1 MAFFSGEA
9 LLKQRVV
16 TALVLL
22 GLLLPALFAT
32 NPWPFMGLTVVLITA
47 GAWEWGRLNAMPSW
61 AVWAGAVICLV
72 ACAVAEQMGWV
83 QRTPPLVWLIAGAT
97 WVLLGAWM
105 IQRGV
110 SGWGLWPRYGRW
122 VSGLLLLTL
131 AWVAMAQAHQRGIN
145 FLLSVLVLVWAADV
159 FAYFF
164 GKALGGR
171 WIKTKLA
178 ASISPGKSWEGV
190 FGGMLGVLVVAF
202 VWAEVDRRWA
212 LTNLSFYS
220 LLFAKGWFVA
230 LPALLFMSAMSVV
243 GDLVESL
250 VKRSAGMKD
259 SSGLLPGHGG
269 VLDRVDALLPTL
281 PLAMMLVFWI

>member
-1 MAFFSGEA
+1 M
-9 LLKQRVV
+9 LKQRVI
-16 TALVLL
+16 TALILL
-22 GLLLPALFAT
+22 ALLLPALFAT
-32 NPWPFMGLTVVLITA
+32 NPWPFMGLIVVLIAA
-47 GAWEWGRLNAMPSW
+47 GAWEWGRLNGVPAWMAW
-61 AVWAGAVICLV
+61 TGAVICLM

-83 QRTPPLVWLIAGAT
+83 RQTPPAVWLLAGAV
-97 WVLLGAWM
+97 WVLLGSWM

-110 SGWGLWPRYGRW
+110 QAWVLWPQSLRW
-122 VSGLLLLTL
+122 LGGLLLLAL
-131 AWVAMAQAHQRGIN
+131 AWVAMAQAHQRGVN

-164 GKALGGR
+164 GKAFGGR
-171 WIKTKLA
+171 WIKIKLA

-190 FGGMLGVLVVAF
+190 LGGMLGVLLIALIWV
-202 VWAEVDRRWA
+202 ELDHRWA
-212 LTNLSFYS
+212 LPELSFYS
-220 LLFAKGWFVA
+220 LLFVKGWWVA

-269 VLDRVDALLPTL
+269 VLDRIDALLPAL
-281 PLAMMLVFWI
+281 PLAMMLVDWI